1 MTVVDTDLI
10 SVVDD
15 KRSMNIE
22 LSDSLFDYDML
33 LKDVDDSNSSAHKEA
48 DELFQGMFTHEAHD
62 LNSISNLSSSASSSP
77 QQLVDLQKRPTVMQ
91 WGPQDGQESCTIVSV
106 VLQHHQEAA
115 PMKIVFGTMTVETAQ
130 QQHIVANSSN
140 SDNSDCTGGNSVWIT
155 LTASVPPLKNVCS
168 GSNQVRISV
177 CLFDRND
184 PDLAVDTWD
193 VGHFTYLEEEQ
204 VITGSNGRKRA
215 LSCEPEECAQKK
227 HTYDVKAQ
235 HKQQQTHSEDV
246 NSQLLKLLAPY
257 DPLLT
262 VNHSESNAA
271 TRTNVWLS
279 PTSSSDSSISNSLAP
294 QNQSNYSTSVP
305 PTFPLT
311 VNHMMLQQGLLNSK
325 RSQQHQHLANSN
337 PLDMAHKH
345 DMYRMYSNMQ
355 HQQQRHNPYLMHQHY
370 SNQPT
375 YMSHAMSNYIQS
387 MNNSHHNNNNNN
399 SNNNN
404 SVLYS
409 MSEHQQQTQQ
419 YQHIQQHSLSTP
431 YMSSSSSIASHVV
444 PRRASAPSTTSYTT
458 TNSNSCA
465 LNKAHLK
472 LNGDLMDMVT
482 NWSVPEWH
490 SGRRLVHFWRRTTT
504 GADGNLAM
512 VECGFEPMDQ
522 QLYHQQRMRDNVAA
536 VAAAAAAAAAVSSNS
551 SPVNIKSSTM
561 ASSGTG
567 GIRHGG
573 GGGANNTAPIVI
585 SCIYWRERNDYFITS
600 VDCIYLLE
608 SLIGIQFTVEE
619 KNRIRRNLEG
629 FRPLTVSKCKTE
641 CADFFKLIMSF
652 PHPKPR
658 NIEKDVKVFSWKT
671 LPHALRKIIRKYTPS
686 YIASTPLEP
695 IHPQQQ
701 QTSNL
706 ASSSSASHLHH
717 SSINKF

>member
-1 MTVVDTDLI
+1 MTVVDTDII
-10 SVVDD
+10 SVASAVDD
-15 KRSMNIE
+15 KKSMNIE

-33 LKDVDDSNSSAHKEA
+33 LNDVDDSSSSAHKET
-48 DELFQGMFTHEAHD
+48 DELFQGLFTHEAHD

-77 QQLVDLQKRPTVMQ
+77 LQHVDLQRRPTVVQ
-91 WGPQDGQESCTIVSV
+91 WGPQDGQASCTIVSV

-115 PMKIVFGTMTVETAQ
+115 PMKIVFGTLTVETAQ
-130 QQHIVANSSN
+130 QQHIAANNSSSSS
-140 SDNSDCTGGNSVWIT
+140 SDSTSGNSVWIT
-155 LTASVPPLKNVCS
+155 LAASVPPLKDVRS
-168 GSNQVRISV
+168 DSHQVRISV

-193 VGHFTYLEEEQ
+193 IGQFTYLEEDQ
-204 VITGSNGRKRA
+204 AITVSNSRKRA

-227 HTYDVKAQ
+227 HTYDVKAD
-235 HKQQQTHSEDV
+235 HEQQQQAHSDDV

-262 VNHSESNAA
+262 VNQSESSAA
-271 TRTNVWLS
+271 TRTNAWLS
-279 PTSSSDSSISNSLAP
+279 PTSSSDSSSSSSLAP
-294 QNQSNYSTSVP
+294 QHQSNYSTSVP
-305 PTFPLT
+305 PAFPLI

-325 RSQQHQHLANSN
+325 RSQQHQHLASSGS
-337 PLDMAHKH
+337 LDMAHKH

-355 HQQQRHNPYLMHQHY
+355 QQRHNPYMMQQHY
-370 SNQPT
+370 PNQPT

-387 MNNSHHNNNNNN
+387 MNNSHHINNNNNNNNNN
-399 SNNNN
+399 SSSSSSSSAICN
-404 SVLYS
+404 
-409 MSEHQQQTQQ
+409 MSEHQQYQRLQQ
-419 YQHIQQHSLSTP
+419 QSLSTP
-431 YMSSSSSIASHVV
+431 YSSSSSSHVG

-472 LNGDLMDMVT
+472 LNGDLMAMVT
-482 NWSVPEWH
+482 NWSVPEWQ
-490 SGRRLVHFWRRTTT
+490 SGRRLVHFWRRTTS
-504 GADGNLAM
+504 GADGNLAL

-536 VAAAAAAAAAVSSNS
+536 VAAAAAAAAAVSNS
-551 SPVNIKSSTM
+551 ASSVSIKSSTM
-561 ASSGTG
+561 ASGGAGGT
-567 GIRHGG
+567 RHGG
-573 GGGANNTAPIVI
+573 ANSTAPIVI

-629 FRPLTVSKCKTE
+629 FRPLTVSKCKIE

-701 QTSNL
+701 QTSNP

-717 SSINKF
+717 SNINKF